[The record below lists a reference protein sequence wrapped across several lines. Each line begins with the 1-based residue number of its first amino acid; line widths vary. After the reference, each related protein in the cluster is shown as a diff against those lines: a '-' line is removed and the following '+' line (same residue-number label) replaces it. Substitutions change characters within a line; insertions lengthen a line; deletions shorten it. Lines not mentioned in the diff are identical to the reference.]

1 MFKLIVIVIQLS
13 LFNLINCHN
22 HSHSHLNDDALRV
35 VSIYVSK
42 TKLNLNRINLIA
54 IRMNRFS

>member
-1 MFKLIVIVIQLS
+1 MFKLIAIVIQLS
-13 LFNLINCHN
+13 LFNSINCHN

-42 TKLNLNRINLIA
+42 TKLNLN
-54 IRMNRFS
+54 

>member
-1 MFKLIVIVIQLS
+1 MFKLILIVIELS

-22 HSHSHLNDDALRV
+22 HSHLNDDALRV

-42 TKLNLNRINLIA
+42 TKLNVN
-54 IRMNRFS
+54 